1 LTLFSYS
8 RKFGRPYKHENLSC
22 FSFSVDIGDKSHR
35 LSITNTS
42 VAWDALRI
50 SVQQDGIS
58 SQPAQAETGLLRK
71 IAFMA
76 RFVRRSSVAAG
87 RLKEPDY
94 DNSYSDTFIVSV

>member
-1 LTLFSYS
+1 M
-8 RKFGRPYKHENLSC
+8 
-22 FSFSVDIGDKSHR
+22 FSFSVDIGDNSHK

-50 SVQQDGIS
+50 SVQQDGIL
-58 SQPAQAETGLLRK
+58 SQRAHAETGLLRK

-76 RFVRRSSVAAG
+76 RFVRRSLLAAG
-87 RLKEPDY
+87 WLKEPDY